1 MEESEEFLQQRAEAW
16 KHSPLNLNRE
26 KEGVPE
32 GLPGLT
38 EGRMCHYVAYNQRHL
53 AAIVIGHDNS
63 KGYAQADLAVFTN
76 MTNVNGVKNFGL
88 QFHQDIQYSESKEP
102 GTWHWIEK
110 A

>member
-1 MEESEEFLQQRAEAW
+1 MEE
-16 KHSPLNLNRE
+16 KT
-26 KEGVPE
+26 PE

-38 EGRMCHYVAYNQRHL
+38 EGRMCHYVAYNHRHL

-63 KGYAQADLAVFTN
+63 KGYSQADLAVFTN
-76 MTNVNGVKNFGL
+76 MTNVNGIKNFGL
-88 QFHQDIQYSESKEP
+88 QFHQDVQYSEGKEP